1 MGGGIIV
8 GREEGVDGFRS
19 VDEIGARVENGESP
33 QLSFIMVSKRSKGS
47 EKGTNPA
54 ILVYILLFQGGLN
67 ITVPS

>member
-33 QLSFIMVSKRSKGS
+33 QLSFIMVSKRSKGIGNGS
-47 EKGTNPA
+47 DPA
-54 ILVYILLFQGGLN
+54 ILV
-67 ITVPS
+67 